1 MIEALRCFVV
11 DDNEIDLFTIRRL
24 ADSVKVPYALEVFT
38 NGKLAF
44 DAFKACVED
53 GVSPPQLVLLDLN
66 MPVWDGWD
74 FLDEIQQLNLSE
86 NPKVYI
92 MSSSVDPADKKKA
105 KSYSY
110 VADFVVKPL
119 THEVIQRLMAI
130 RT

>member
-1 MIEALRCFVV
+1 MNDALRCFVV

-24 ADSVKVPYALEVFT
+24 ADSVQVPYALEVFT

-44 DAFKACVED
+44 EAFKSAVKD

-74 FLDEIQQLNLSE
+74 FLDEIQTLNLTKG
-86 NPKVYI
+86 PKVYI

-105 KSYSY
+105 ETYPY

-130 RT
+130 

>member
-1 MIEALRCFVV
+1 MSSALKCFVV

-24 ADSVKVPYALEVFT
+24 ADSVQVPYALEVFT

-44 DAFKACVED
+44 DAFKSAVEK

-74 FLDEIQQLNLSE
+74 FLDEIETLNLPES
-86 NPKVYI
+86 PKVYI

-105 KSYSY
+105 ETYPY

-119 THEVIQRLMAI
+119 THEVIQRLMAV
-130 RT
+130 